1 MGSRL
6 IPRQLSTGNLLLW
19 VAVPLLFILAG
30 LGLALF
36 SDANGYIVG
45 AAALVCMWP
54 ALLIVLSRY
63 PDVVIGVYGA
73 DLLKVLL
80 VTLPLLLGRPR
91 LWDSYL
97 DSAELIA
104 GAAVVMALLLAFVQR
119 KAQWTLWLI
128 AVPVLCQVGITV
140 LRFFSLLQSPDG
152 LSIQLFFQFVA
163 GNMLLLLAPIA
174 LCKNPRQVRR
184 VWQVWTI
191 AAIILALASVWLLSQ
206 GVLARSARQDYL
218 LLAQTKTGRVCA
230 TTMIFLVLAVPGQSL
245 RSLKGMLRLL
255 AIVLCAV
262 AILTSGSKATFV
274 WLLAVMG
281 VYVVI
286 GPTAFPKL
294 RQALGLVLIGLA
306 IVFFL
311 LVGLPELD
319 PLRKLTDFSWSIAG
333 RMQNAQYFVSRAL
346 SSPVFGH
353 GIVAAYEG
361 ETAHRTHN
369 ILVELFVQVG
379 ILGPVLLFAFL
390 ASICVYGW
398 RAIKATAGD
407 QSTQRLVIATFLAC
421 LHSALMAQVTSDIVG
436 NRDLWLFS
444 GMLTALYFQTLQKPK
459 VAVPGPP
466 HMVGRRSGQP

>member
-1 MGSRL
+1 MGSKL
-6 IPRQLSTGNLLLW
+6 IQRQLNTRNLLLW
-19 VAVPLLFILAG
+19 ATVPLLFILAG

-45 AAALVCMWP
+45 AAALVCLWP
-54 ALLIVLSRY
+54 ALQIILSRY
-63 PDVVIGVYGA
+63 PDVVVGVYGA

-80 VTLPLLLGRPR
+80 VTLPLLLARPR
-91 LWDSYL
+91 LWDGYL
-97 DSAELIA
+97 NSAELIA
-104 GAAVVMALLLAFVQR
+104 GAAVLMALLLAFAQR
-119 KAQWTLWLI
+119 KAMWTRWLI
-128 AVPVLCQVGITV
+128 AVPVLCQLGITV
-140 LRFFSLLQSPDG
+140 LRFVSLLQSPDS
-152 LSIQLFFQFVA
+152 LSTQLFIQFLG

-184 VWQVWTI
+184 VWEVWTV
-191 AAIILALASVWLLSQ
+191 AAIILAVASLWLLSK

-230 TTMIFLVLAVPGQSL
+230 TTLVFLVLAVPARRLGSF
-245 RSLKGMLRLL
+245 KGMIRPI

-262 AILTSGSKATFV
+262 AVLTSGSKATFI

-281 VYVVI
+281 IYVLV
-286 GPTAFPKL
+286 GPTTFPRL
-294 RQALGLVLIGLA
+294 RQTLGLVLVGLA
-306 IVFFL
+306 AVLFL

-333 RMQNAQYFVSRAL
+333 RVQNAQYFVTRAF
-346 SSPVFGH
+346 SSPVFGY
-353 GIVAAYEG
+353 GIVAAYQG
-361 ETAHRTHN
+361 ETAQRTHN
-369 ILVELFVQVG
+369 TFVELFVQIG
-379 ILGPVLLFAFL
+379 ILGPVLFFAFL

-398 RAIKATAGD
+398 RAIKATD
-407 QSTQRLVIATFLAC
+407 HDHSTQRLVIATFLAC

-444 GMLTALYFQTLQKPK
+444 GLLTALYFQTLEKPQ

-466 HMVGRRSGQP
+466 HMVGRRPRQP